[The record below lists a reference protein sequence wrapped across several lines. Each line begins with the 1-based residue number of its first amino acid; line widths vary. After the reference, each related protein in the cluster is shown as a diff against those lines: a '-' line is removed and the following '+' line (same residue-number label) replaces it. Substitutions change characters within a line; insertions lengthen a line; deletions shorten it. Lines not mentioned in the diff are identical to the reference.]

1 MNTLIVG
8 GTSGLGLE
16 IAKLFRDMGDEVI
29 ITGRK
34 NPEAKGL
41 SFQKFDLDIGT
52 NLPMAI
58 DTFVSAL
65 PKIDRFVYAAGFY
78 QEGNITELEIKG
90 IQNMI
95 DVTLFG
101 PIWFT
106 RELLQRNGEIK
117 ELIAITS
124 TVASVPREKEVVY
137 SAGKAGMTQY
147 INSLSLDPRVKKVL
161 IAAPGGMRTKF
172 WQATKHDTS
181 TFNDPKWVAHQ
192 IVDAMKV
199 NFNFAHVKILR
210 DPPRTEV
217 VETR

>member
-1 MNTLIVG
+1 
-8 GTSGLGLE
+8 
-16 IAKLFRDMGDEVI
+16 MGDEVI

-34 NPEAKGL
+34 NPNAKGVT
-41 SFQKFDLDIGT
+41 FQKFDLDIGQD
-52 NLPMAI
+52 LPTAV

-78 QEGNITELEIKG
+78 QEGNLTELDVHG

-95 DVTLFG
+95 DVTINA
-101 PIWFT
+101 PIWFC
-106 RELLQRNGEIK
+106 RELLKRNGEIL
-117 ELIAITS
+117 ELIAISS
-124 TVASVPREKEVVY
+124 TVATTPREREIVY
-137 SAGKAGMTQY
+137 SAGKAGLSQF

-181 TFNDPKWVAHQ
+181 TFNDPRWVAHQ
-192 IVDAMKV
+192 IVDAIKID
-199 NFNFAHVKILR
+199 FNFAHVKILR
-210 DPPRTEV
+210 DPARTEL